1 MTTARE
7 RVRCPYRVDEAHDA
21 LASVSRNSLS
31 KLLPGTYA
39 NADET
44 VVLICGWK
52 TVGNTQIRPI
62 GSFSTGIVKSPDLG
76 LLSDVV
82 SALSIGY
89 TRGVCTA
96 RPDGQQVIKNRRN
109 KWP

>member
-1 MTTARE
+1 MPMR
-7 RVRCPYRVDEAHDA
+7 
-21 LASVSRNSLS
+21 
-31 KLLPGTYA
+31 LLFSSAAGKRW
-39 NADET
+39 ET
-44 VVLICGWK
+44 HK
-52 TVGNTQIRPI
+52 YRPI

-109 KWP
+109 KLP